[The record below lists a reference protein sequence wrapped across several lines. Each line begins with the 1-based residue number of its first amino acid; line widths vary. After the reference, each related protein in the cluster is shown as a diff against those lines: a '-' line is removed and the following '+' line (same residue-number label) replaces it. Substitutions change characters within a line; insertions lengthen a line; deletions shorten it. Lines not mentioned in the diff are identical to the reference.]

1 MYPLQS
7 MVVKSV
13 KIKGDDAVSIQQSQ
27 VDQFKTLGYTV
38 MPELFT
44 PREVQAF
51 RADLERLRREGK
63 FNNVRTEGDSA
74 TVSASK
80 MNLQI
85 CPLLHHSTLSRAVP
99 FHPRVIDAVSR
110 LIGDPVV
117 LHLDQ
122 VFLKPARHGTGTNWH
137 QDNAYFHI
145 NNPMLGTAM
154 WVAVHDATIAN
165 GTLNI
170 IPGLAHEKLE
180 HIKDPES
187 NHHIRCYPPEQNAIA
202 LEVPAGG
209 AVFFCYGVPHCTR
222 ANNTDHDRA
231 GLAYHF
237 LHASCCTD
245 EYTKHNHPLGT
256 VLSGPQAS
264 GGEKE
269 YGVRVAGTWEQE
281 VEKALAP
288 VAAATSCAAS

>member
-1 MYPLQS
+1 MSKLLNF
-7 MVVKSV
+7 KETT
-13 KIKGDDAVSIQQSQ
+13 AVSLEQSK
-27 VDQFKTLGYTV
+27 VDQFKKQGYTV

-44 PREVQAF
+44 PRELQAF

-63 FNNVRTEGDSA
+63 FNNVRTEGDST
-74 TVSASK
+74 TVSSSK

-99 FHPRVIDAVSR
+99 FHPKVLDAVSK

-170 IPGLAHEKLE
+170 IPSLAQEALE
-180 HIKDPES
+180 HVKDPES
-187 NHHIRCYPPEQNAIA
+187 NHHIRCYPPEENAIA

-222 ANNTDHDRA
+222 ANNTDYDRA
-231 GLAYHF
+231 GMAYHF
-237 LHASCCTD
+237 LHESCCTA
-245 EYTKHNHPLGT
+245 EYLQNQRPLGT
-256 VLSGPQAS
+256 LLTGPKAT

-269 YGVRVAGTWEQE
+269 YGQRIAGTWEQE
-281 VEKALAP
+281 VEKALSA
-288 VAAATSCAAS
+288 VACAAS